1 MIPSSRTSSPVPSIP
16 QSLASYLPPTSTD
29 TTPEATVDDAPQC
42 EFDIDWENIWH
53 CGKRLVGVKK
63 RPRHRRVVGTKMKES
78 WIYRH
83 GANLE
88 HKGVRYWLCRLCHEK
103 RSYSTALYA
112 SSGTAHAA
120 RHLLRQHQIAEFGDS
135 SPSLTTPFTLAAAS
149 ASSSVRA
156 LSRQASLGFQLGSH
170 FDERSWKA
178 RFVDWIILEDVTFR
192 QASSERLRWLIANGG
207 ELASQLL
214 PEHHTTVCSWIRL
227 TFESRRQIIFNLVK
241 DAKSSVHLSFDLW
254 TASNGFHYIGIVGHF
269 VDTLELRS
277 AIELYQSRWQKPK
290 NDPVHRDLTKD
301 FLSAVDWAELERF
314 HDFLKPS
321 YILTKT
327 MEGNASKPGAEG
339 GHGAVWETLKT
350 MDYLFVKFK
359 QAAEETQFE
368 EPSHFKSGIDCGWA
382 KLEDYYIKT
391 DRTPIY
397 RAALALHSSYGYDYF
412 ERHWKTAMDRP
423 QWYSDMQSAVGSL
436 FDEYIRQAEVETQA
450 QAGLLEDE
458 ADEIE
463 ADVNDYSSFGKRSI
477 RSLHTQRKKVKANTA
492 LSLEDKTTYDVITDN
507 ATRWNSSEAM
517 MERGYMLRNA
527 LDSLV
532 QAEVTEWN
540 QYVARRTQNGTKPMP
555 KKSRK
560 KPAIV
565 DDKMAAEDWSVI
577 AEYLAILKSLKIAT
591 KRLEGRPQEGKFGA
605 IWEVLLTMEWLLKH
619 LEEAKLQHER
629 DEEPYLRIGCKL
641 GWMKLDQYYSYT
653 EDSPAYLAALVLHP
667 AFRWSTVESQ
677 WADQPDWLVRGKK
690 AVQEL
695 WEEYRN
701 LFVEQDALPEQ
712 PTVVRKTTDLD
723 DFMASIRK
731 LSTQPAPSPSALRDE
746 YAEWIATSDP
756 GDCLVDDPIQ
766 SWLLRRRQYPRL
778 SRMAIDLFSIPAMS
792 SEPER
797 IFSLAGQMVTP
808 QRGRLKADLIGTAQ
822 CISSW
827 EESGVIQISK

>member
-1 MIPSSRTSSPVPSIP
+1 
-16 QSLASYLPPTSTD
+16 
-29 TTPEATVDDAPQC
+29 
-42 EFDIDWENIWH
+42 
-53 CGKRLVGVKK
+53 
-63 RPRHRRVVGTKMKES
+63 
-78 WIYRH
+78 
-83 GANLE
+83 
-88 HKGVRYWLCRLCHEK
+88 
-103 RSYSTALYA
+103 
-112 SSGTAHAA
+112 
-120 RHLLRQHQIAEFGDS
+120 
-135 SPSLTTPFTLAAAS
+135 
-149 ASSSVRA
+149 
-156 LSRQASLGFQLGSH
+156 
-170 FDERSWKA
+170 
-178 RFVDWIILEDVTFR
+178 
-192 QASSERLRWLIANGG
+192 
-207 ELASQLL
+207 
-214 PEHHTTVCSWIRL
+214 
-227 TFESRRQIIFNLVK
+227 
-241 DAKSSVHLSFDLW
+241 
-254 TASNGFHYIGIVGHF
+254 
-269 VDTLELRS
+269 
-277 AIELYQSRWQKPK
+277 
-290 NDPVHRDLTKD
+290 
-301 FLSAVDWAELERF
+301 
-314 HDFLKPS
+314 
-321 YILTKT
+321 
-327 MEGNASKPGAEG
+327 
-339 GHGAVWETLKT
+339 

-477 RSLHTQRKKVKANTA
+477 RSLHTQRKKVKAADLDRQTESLDKPRPTDRRGRSGSVGLLATLIENTA

-731 LSTQPAPSPSALRDE
+731 LSTQPAPSPSALRD
-746 YAEWIATSDP
+746 
-756 GDCLVDDPIQ
+756 
-766 SWLLRRRQYPRL
+766 
-778 SRMAIDLFSIPAMS
+778 
-792 SEPER
+792 
-797 IFSLAGQMVTP
+797 
-808 QRGRLKADLIGTAQ
+808 
-822 CISSW
+822 
-827 EESGVIQISK
+827 

>member
-53 CGKRLVGVKK
+53 CEKK
-63 RPRHRRVVGTKMKES
+63 TCGRQKE
-78 WIYRH
+78 
-83 GANLE
+83 
-88 HKGVRYWLCRLCHEK
+88 
-103 RSYSTALYA
+103 A
-112 SSGTAHAA
+112 SSQTGR
-120 RHLLRQHQIAEFGDS
+120 RHKDERIMDISTWRKFRAQRRTLLALQTLPRKEELFDGSVCLVWDS
-135 SPSLTTPFTLAAAS
+135 SCREAPAPSPSLTTPFTLAAAS

-269 VDTLELRS
+269 VDS
-277 AIELYQSRWQKPK
+277 
-290 NDPVHRDLTKD
+290 
-301 FLSAVDWAELERF
+301 
-314 HDFLKPS
+314 
-321 YILTKT
+321 
-327 MEGNASKPGAEG
+327 EGEKQG

-731 LSTQPAPSPSALRDE
+731 LSTQPAPSPSALRD
-746 YAEWIATSDP
+746 
-756 GDCLVDDPIQ
+756 
-766 SWLLRRRQYPRL
+766 
-778 SRMAIDLFSIPAMS
+778 
-792 SEPER
+792 
-797 IFSLAGQMVTP
+797 
-808 QRGRLKADLIGTAQ
+808 
-822 CISSW
+822 
-827 EESGVIQISK
+827 